1 MRAWTTEE
9 VVVKQK
15 TNHLRHSNRS
25 VIREFCCHLVVS
37 RLHRR
42 GWACRVAVG
51 KLDMHSSAR
60 WLWLIILFTSAPCLY
75 PPALLLSHS
84 ASPSSSPL
92 PLTMIA
98 FTMSFLL
105 CFSARMA
112 LARDTLA
119 WAITSSMSL
128 CSRPPSSTWSRKEKE
143 RESEVW
149 SLHLNH
155 MVLGTIHHIGPLTF
169 SSWFF
174 FFLITVKVV
183 FYLLFIIFTL
193 LLDGETWWDGWG
205 QRRRGH
211 RHLEFLC
218 SCFVC
223 LLGQVLNLR
232 RGQDMRRE

>member
-1 MRAWTTEE
+1 
-9 VVVKQK
+9 
-15 TNHLRHSNRS
+15 
-25 VIREFCCHLVVS
+25 
-37 RLHRR
+37 
-42 GWACRVAVG
+42 
-51 KLDMHSSAR
+51 MHSSAR
-60 WLWLIILFTSAPCLY
+60 WLWLIILFPSAPCLY

-92 PLTMIA
+92 LLTMIA

-128 CSRPPSSTWSRKEKE
+128 CSRPPSSTWCRKENK
-143 RESEVW
+143 RDKVRYEVYIRI
-149 SLHLNH
+149 
-155 MVLGTIHHIGPLTF
+155 V
-169 SSWFF
+169 WFTGQF
-174 FFLITVKVV
+174 IIYWHDFKKIIVKVV
-183 FYLLFIIFTL
+183 FYLFFIIFTL
-193 LLDGETWWDGWG
+193 LFDGETRWDGWG

-218 SCFVC
+218 SCFMS